1 MGFWNPFSRFQ
12 RNNDKNEK
20 PTNTRVQ
27 NNPNYQY
34 FSGLNPDIQKVIDAK
49 SVIGKSVSEFNRQYA
64 NPSWQTFFADDI
76 LAMPV
81 VTNKNER
88 IAQYRKI
95 AAYSLCNWCLDEIAD
110 DVIHVDEDDEFISL
124 KLPSRLNATQQD
136 ILQNEFKKYLNLFN
150 FESNGY
156 NLIKRFLIE
165 GELAWENVI
174 NPKMPDL
181 GIIGVKFLPAEYYET
196 LIDTKTSLPV
206 GIVFDTE
213 KFSKDKRDQWTQSF
227 VGSAGIFNSL
237 SPISYSFTFRNDT
250 SVPLLWSQVTYINS
264 GEYSYD
270 YLVSYPLIEKAKQ
283 AYHRLALMEDAAII
297 LRVTRAPERLLFNI
311 STGKMSQNYAD
322 DYVRRFAQSLMQK
335 KTPIPGEGNDVA
347 STYNPV
353 TMLKSYVFGKSDD
366 SNGTS
371 IEPVGSNASYDEL
384 GDIEYFLRQFLK
396 YFKVPFS
403 RYKTPENTME
413 KNDSISYEEYSF
425 SRLVI
430 RIQRR
435 FADGFKKGYITHLKL
450 RGLWDKENY
459 ELSESEIKVN
469 MMKPVLYDLYETQKQ
484 VDAKM
489 AIYKSYADQD
499 ELSKIVAMKKAL
511 GMTDKEIEENF
522 ESLRLE
528 KQLVATADYFAEL
541 ISAENPPVGI
551 KSPLKLKSDADLEQ
565 AIASGMLA
573 QGGESQQ
580 EGLAAEAPGM
590 EGGAPPEGGAP
601 GGEEPPP
608 EQQEE
613 PPVPTFGL

>member
-1 MGFWNPFSRFQ
+1 MAFWNPFSRFS
-12 RNNDKNEK
+12 RNTQSNEK
-20 PTNTRVQ
+20 RTSNVQ

-34 FSGLNPDIQKVIDAK
+34 FSNLNQDIQKVIDSK
-49 SVIGKSVSEFNRQYA
+49 SVVSRNVQEYNRQYA
-64 NPSWQTFFADDI
+64 NPTWQTFFADDI
-76 LAMPV
+76 LAMPLA
-81 VTNKNER
+81 TNKNER

-110 DVIHVDEDDEFISL
+110 DIIHADEDEHFITM

-136 ILQNEFKKYLNLFN
+136 ILQNEFEKYINLFK
-150 FESNGY
+150 FDTNGY

-174 NPKMPDL
+174 NPNMPDL

-196 LIDTKTSLPV
+196 LIDTKTSQPV

-237 SPISYSFTFRNDT
+237 TPVSYAFTFRKET
-250 SVPLLWSQVTYINS
+250 CIPLLWSQVTYINS

-283 AYHRLALMEDAAII
+283 AYHRLALMEESAII
-297 LRVTRAPERLLFNI
+297 LRVTRAPERLLFNV
-311 STGKMSQNYAD
+311 STGKMNQNYAD
-322 DYVRRFAQSLMQK
+322 DYVRRFAQSLMSK
-335 KTPIPGEGNDVA
+335 KTPIPGEDGDIA
-347 STYNPV
+347 QTYNPV
-353 TMLKSYVFGKSDD
+353 TMMKSYVFGKSDD

-371 IEPVGSNASYDEL
+371 VESVGSSASYDEL

-396 YFKVPFS
+396 YFKIPFS

-425 SRLVI
+425 SRLII

-435 FADGFKKGYITHLKL
+435 IAEGLKRGFITHLKL

-459 ELSESEIKVN
+459 ELKESDLKIS
-469 MMKPVLYDLYETQKQ
+469 MMKPVLYDLYESQKQ
-484 VDAKM
+484 AEAKM
-489 AIYKSYADQD
+489 SIYKTYADQD
-499 ELSKIVAMKKAL
+499 ELSKIIAMKKAL

-522 ESLRLE
+522 ASLRLE
-528 KQLVATADYFAEL
+528 KQLVAVSDMFAEMV
-541 ISAENPPVGI
+541 SAENPPVGI
-551 KSPLKLKSDADLEQ
+551 KSPLKLKSDADAEQ
-565 AIASGMLA
+565 QIASGMP
-573 QGGESQQ
+573 SQNAADG
-580 EGLAAEAPGM
+580 EGLAQQAPAP
-590 EGGAPPEGGAP
+590 GGAPVDEAP
-601 GGEEPPP
+601 ANGEPPP
-608 EQQEE
+608 EEGGEE
-613 PPVPTFGL
+613 QPVPTFGL